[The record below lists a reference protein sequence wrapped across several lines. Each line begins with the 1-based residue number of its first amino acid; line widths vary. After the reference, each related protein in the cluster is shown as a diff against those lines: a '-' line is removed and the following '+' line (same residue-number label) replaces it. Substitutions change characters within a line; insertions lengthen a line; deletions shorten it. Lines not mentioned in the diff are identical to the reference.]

1 MNYIELKQ
9 IYELIKSGFDLE
21 SISFELGIPKEK
33 LNNYINKYRSMNN
46 TSNTIERKK
55 LLSKINKLKKKYNNL
70 FYADYSK
77 KDENSLVLSDEE
89 NELINTTIN
98 NIENKITSM
107 NSLEKTERRNI
118 ANSILLELKIIDD
131 LTLNLSQ
138 SEKLYSLLHT
148 TNMSNLSIKR
158 SDKIDSYIKRKQK
171 NTAKRFAY
179 AIDATQIKTDDIDE
193 LKLLESKIT
202 KEMLQEDSIL
212 VSSVKSKIHSKIFTL
227 TYQNRTNL
235 IRNNISDNVRTLI
248 SSLADGTL
256 SLENA
261 NQLIED
267 EISER
272 QKNSSA
278 NNKLSSEKIKN
289 QIFIQVKT
297 LLKEQPTNYSIKNPN
312 KTVEQLQQLTNI
324 DITQSLQIVTTN
336 LINEKSYEKAKIL
349 CDDFLKATRDDALK
363 DTIYTMK
370 KNIRNY
376 EIGDMVLKGLSMD
389 KSDDKQI
396 EYFELIEKGL
406 IKGNVKLSS
415 IPLGTSKDGLKK
427 IYLSDIMDIN
437 ELER

>member
-9 IYELIKSGFDLE
+9 IDELIKSGFDLE

-70 FYADYSK
+70 FYADYS
-77 KDENSLVLSDEE
+77 N
-89 NELINTTIN
+89 
-98 NIENKITSM
+98 
-107 NSLEKTERRNI
+107 
-118 ANSILLELKIIDD
+118 
-131 LTLNLSQ
+131 
-138 SEKLYSLLHT
+138 
-148 TNMSNLSIKR
+148 
-158 SDKIDSYIKRKQK
+158 
-171 NTAKRFAY
+171 
-179 AIDATQIKTDDIDE
+179 
-193 LKLLESKIT
+193 
-202 KEMLQEDSIL
+202 
-212 VSSVKSKIHSKIFTL
+212 
-227 TYQNRTNL
+227 
-235 IRNNISDNVRTLI
+235 
-248 SSLADGTL
+248 
-256 SLENA
+256 
-261 NQLIED
+261 IED

-370 KNIRNY
+370 KI
-376 EIGDMVLKGLSMD
+376 
-389 KSDDKQI
+389 
-396 EYFELIEKGL
+396 
-406 IKGNVKLSS
+406 
-415 IPLGTSKDGLKK
+415 
-427 IYLSDIMDIN
+427 
-437 ELER
+437 

>member
-1 MNYIELKQ
+1 M
-9 IYELIKSGFDLE
+9 
-21 SISFELGIPKEK
+21 
-33 LNNYINKYRSMNN
+33 
-46 TSNTIERKK
+46 
-55 LLSKINKLKKKYNNL
+55 KKKYNNL

-179 AIDATQIKTDDIDE
+179 AIDA
-193 LKLLESKIT
+193 

>member
-9 IYELIKSGFDLE
+9 IDELIKSGFDLE

-70 FYADYSK
+70 FYADYS
-77 KDENSLVLSDEE
+77 N
-89 NELINTTIN
+89 
-98 NIENKITSM
+98 
-107 NSLEKTERRNI
+107 
-118 ANSILLELKIIDD
+118 
-131 LTLNLSQ
+131 
-138 SEKLYSLLHT
+138 
-148 TNMSNLSIKR
+148 
-158 SDKIDSYIKRKQK
+158 
-171 NTAKRFAY
+171 
-179 AIDATQIKTDDIDE
+179 
-193 LKLLESKIT
+193 
-202 KEMLQEDSIL
+202 
-212 VSSVKSKIHSKIFTL
+212 
-227 TYQNRTNL
+227 
-235 IRNNISDNVRTLI
+235 
-248 SSLADGTL
+248 
-256 SLENA
+256 
-261 NQLIED
+261 IED